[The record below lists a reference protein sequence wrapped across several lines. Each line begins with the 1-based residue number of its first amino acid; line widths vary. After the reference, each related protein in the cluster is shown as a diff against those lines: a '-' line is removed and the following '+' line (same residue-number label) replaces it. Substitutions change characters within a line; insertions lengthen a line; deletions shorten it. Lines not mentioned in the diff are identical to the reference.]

1 MLRSNNKPERVH
13 HDLKCPFCEEEGM
26 TAPSFTNPSQ
36 LRGFLTERGKIVA
49 RSRSGVC
56 LMHQRHL
63 TQEVKR
69 ARIMALL
76 PFVSI
81 AK

>member
-1 MLRSNNKPERVH
+1 MLHKPERIH
-13 HDLKCPFCEEEGM
+13 HDAKCPFCEEGM
-26 TAPSFTNPSQ
+26 AAPSFLNPSQ

-63 TQEVKR
+63 TRAVKH
-69 ARIMALL
+69 ARFMALL